1 MNEYTDACRR
11 HAQVGAKM
19 KHNNQEIAAW
29 AIRSQLRGVK
39 FTKPVEITY
48 TFFEPNRRRDKSN
61 VAAFGI
67 KVIEDALA
75 MCGLLKDDGWQSGRR
90 RLKRPGR
97 CARQQHLE
105 ARAAG
110 RGAALD
116 REPRSAR

>member
-29 AIRSQLRGVK
+29 AIKTQLRGVK

-48 TFFEPNRRRDKSN
+48 TFYEPNRRRDKSN

-67 KVIEDALA
+67 KVIEDA
-75 MCGLLKDDGWQSGRR
+75 GFTY
-90 RLKRPGR
+90 
-97 CARQQHLE
+97 E
-105 ARAAG
+105 I
-110 RGAALD
+110 
-116 REPRSAR
+116 ESA

>member
-29 AIRSQLRGVK
+29 AIKTQLRGVK

-61 VAAFGI
+61 VAAFGV
-67 KVIEDALA
+67 KVIEELADVENMTVQLRIIYDEDGMVDYWKQAKMNRLAHRMDGDAK
-75 MCGLLKDDGWQSGRR
+75 C
-90 RLKRPGR
+90 
-97 CARQQHLE
+97 
-105 ARAAG
+105 
-110 RGAALD
+110 
-116 REPRSAR
+116 